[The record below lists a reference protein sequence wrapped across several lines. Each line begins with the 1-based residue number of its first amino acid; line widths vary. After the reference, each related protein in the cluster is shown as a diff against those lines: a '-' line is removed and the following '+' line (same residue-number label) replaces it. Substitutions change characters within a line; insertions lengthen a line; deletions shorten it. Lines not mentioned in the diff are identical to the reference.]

1 MHFLSFR
8 CTHAAQNTPHTC
20 QKSCREGGGKR
31 AALRRGIGKERQEEE
46 EGEGGDE
53 EGGGVFGE
61 DNGDL
66 VDGMIGGRK
75 KKWRFWKPGI
85 WR

>member
-1 MHFLSFR
+1 M
-8 CTHAAQNTPHTC
+8 
-20 QKSCREGGGKR
+20 
-31 AALRRGIGKERQEEE
+31 RRGIGKERQEEE

-75 KKWRFWKPGI
+75 KSGDFGNQGFGDDYSRGKGGERKWWDYSICK
-85 WR
+85 